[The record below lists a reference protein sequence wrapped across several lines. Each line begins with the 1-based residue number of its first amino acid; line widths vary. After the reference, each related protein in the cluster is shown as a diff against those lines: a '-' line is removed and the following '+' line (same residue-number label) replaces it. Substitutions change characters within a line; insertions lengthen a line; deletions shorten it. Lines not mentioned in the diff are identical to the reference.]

1 MRFHTVLIAN
11 RGEIALRVMKTARR
25 LGLRTVAVYS
35 DADRD
40 ALHVREADLAVH
52 IGPADSALSYRNIPA
67 ILTACARSGAQAV
80 HPGYGFLS
88 ENAEFAQAVVD
99 AGLTFIG
106 PSSRVIALM
115 GNKAQAKT
123 AMRAAGVPTIPGA
136 QDCRI
141 DEDVV
146 AAVRRVG
153 YPVIFKAAAGG
164 GGRGMRVAREN
175 ASLLKNFHEAQ
186 SEALGAFGSDEII
199 IERAIERARHIE
211 IQVLCDEH
219 GHHLHLGERD
229 CSMQRRFQ
237 KVIEEAPSPAVS
249 PALRDAMGAVARRAC
264 AAIDY
269 VGVGTLEFLLDPDG
283 SFYFMEMNT
292 RLQVEHGVTELV
304 TGLDLV
310 EQQIRVAQGEP
321 LAFEQQDVNLRGHAI
336 ELRVCAEDPDAGFLP
351 QVGRIDTWWPSSDIR
366 VDTALESPMVVSPYY
381 DSMVAKFLAWAP
393 SREES
398 IQKLSL
404 ACEKTIL
411 LGIKTNL
418 SFLERCINHPVF
430 LRGETTT
437 TFLSQEDLCSAHWQ
451 RTPSLHAAVVGAL
464 AISGVFNTLSD
475 NELGGA
481 TQRPA
486 FELLV
491 ARQGDG
497 GAGALSQDGDSV
509 WVRVQPVIDG
519 FMVSM
524 GSVSDESTAHQ
535 EVSVTNLR
543 RDADRI
549 TLAVDGLRRSLA
561 MAQPDPQTAW
571 VQDGASAWC
580 YQRAARRADRTGIA
594 GGMLQVRAPMTG
606 RVISLP
612 VQPGDVVTTQQTLIV
627 VESMKME
634 MPIPAIASGLLSK
647 INVSAGEQ
655 IVTGQ
660 ILMEI
665 TQT

>member
-40 ALHVREADLAVH
+40 ALHVREADMAVH
-52 IGPADSALSYRNIPA
+52 IGPADSSLSYRNIPA
-67 ILTACARSGAQAV
+67 ILMACARSGAQAV

-123 AMRAAGVPTIPGA
+123 AMQAAGVPTIPGA
-136 QDCRI
+136 QDCTV

-146 AAVRRVG
+146 AAVRRIG

-164 GGRGMRVAREN
+164 GGRGMRVAREE
-175 ASLLKNFHEAQ
+175 ASLLKSFHEAQ

-237 KVIEEAPSPAVS
+237 KIIEEAPSPAVS
-249 PALRDAMGAVARRAC
+249 PALRDAMGAVARQAC

-321 LAFEQQDVNLRGHAI
+321 LAFEQQDVTLRGHAI
-336 ELRVCAEDPDAGFLP
+336 ELRVCAEDPDAGFVP
-351 QVGRIDTWWPSSDIR
+351 QVGRVDTWCASPDIR

-381 DSMVAKFLAWAP
+381 DSMVAKFLTWAP
-393 SREES
+393 SREEC

-404 ACEKTIL
+404 ACEKTVL

-430 LRGETTT
+430 LRGEATT
-437 TFLSQEDLCSAHWQ
+437 TFLSREDLRGVHWQ
-451 RTPSLHAAVVGAL
+451 RTPSLHAAVGGAL
-464 AISGVFNTLSD
+464 AISGVFDTLRT
-475 NELGGA
+475 NEVRGA
-481 TQRPA
+481 AQRPA

-497 GAGALSQDGDSV
+497 GTAVLPQDGDP
-509 WVRVQPVIDG
+509 VRVRVRPVIDG

-524 GSVSDESTAHQ
+524 GSASDESAALQ
-535 EVSVTNLR
+535 EISVTDLR
-543 RDADRI
+543 LESGRI
-549 TLAVDGLRRSLA
+549 AFAVDGLRRSLTVS
-561 MAQPDPQTAW
+561 QPDLQTVW
-571 VQDGASAWC
+571 IQDGASAWC
-580 YQRAARRADRTGIA
+580 YQRAVRQASLTSATA
-594 GGMLQVRAPMTG
+594 GMLQIRAPMTG
-606 RVISLP
+606 RVISLLL
-612 VQPGDVVTTQQTLIV
+612 QLGDEVTAQQTLAV

-634 MPIPAIASGLLSK
+634 MPITATVGGTVSK
-647 INVSAGEQ
+647 LNTSAGEQ
-655 IVTGQ
+655 IATGQ

-665 TQT
+665 TRA

>member
-40 ALHVREADLAVH
+40 ALHVREADMAVH
-52 IGPADSALSYRNIPA
+52 IGPADSSLSYRNIPA
-67 ILTACARSGAQAV
+67 ILMACARSGAQAV

-106 PSSRVIALM
+106 PSSRIIALM

-123 AMRAAGVPTIPGA
+123 AMQAAGVPTIPGA
-136 QDCRI
+136 QDCTV

-146 AAVRRVG
+146 TAVRRIG
-153 YPVIFKAAAGG
+153 YPIIFKAAAGG
-164 GGRGMRVAREN
+164 GGRGMRVAREE
-175 ASLLKNFHEAQ
+175 ASLLKSFHEAQ

-249 PALRDAMGAVARRAC
+249 PALRDAMGAVARQAC

-321 LAFEQQDVNLRGHAI
+321 LAFEQHAVTLRGHAI
-336 ELRVCAEDPDAGFLP
+336 ELRVCAEDPDAGFVP
-351 QVGRIDTWWPSSDIR
+351 QVGRVDTWCASPDIR
-366 VDTALESPMVVSPYY
+366 VDTALESQMLVSPYY

-404 ACEKTIL
+404 ACEKTVL

-418 SFLERCINHPVF
+418 SFLERCIKHPVF
-430 LRGETTT
+430 LRGEVTT
-437 TFLSQEDLCSAHWQ
+437 TFLSQEYLCGAHWQ
-451 RTPSLHAAVVGAL
+451 RTPSLHAAVAGAL
-464 AISGVFNTLSD
+464 VLSGVLNTLRA
-475 NELGGA
+475 NEECSAL
-481 TQRPA
+481 QPA

-491 ARQGDG
+491 ACQDV
-497 GAGALSQDGDSV
+497 GAVGVPLQDGDL
-509 WVRVQPVIDG
+509 VRMHARPVHNG
-519 FMVSM
+519 FIVSM
-524 GSVSDESTAHQ
+524 GSAADESPAQQ
-535 EVSVTNLR
+535 EISVTDLR
-543 RDADRI
+543 LEFGRI
-549 TLAVDGLRRSLA
+549 AFAVDGLRRSLTVS
-561 MAQPDPQTAW
+561 QPDLQTVW
-571 VQDGASAWC
+571 IQDGASAWC
-580 YQRAARRADRTGIA
+580 YQRAVRQASLTSAA
-594 GGMLQVRAPMTG
+594 AGMLQIRAPMTG
-606 RVISLP
+606 KVISLLL
-612 VQPGDVVTTQQTLIV
+612 QLGDEVTAQQTLAV

-634 MPIPAIASGLLSK
+634 MPITAAVGGTVSK
-647 INVSAGEQ
+647 LNTSAGEQ
-655 IVTGQ
+655 IATGQ

-665 TQT
+665 TRA